1 MGKKET
7 NKQAKLQAEKQEL
20 ILRLRLAIETN
31 HYEIVE
37 ELALDFHRI
46 NSVSSNRWKSWLTDL
61 PEVTLPNATDTVA
74 LDLWNIEQQTR

>member
-46 NSVSSNRWKSWLTDL
+46 NSVSSNR
-61 PEVTLPNATDTVA
+61 
-74 LDLWNIEQQTR
+74 